1 MKTGF
6 IGLGHMGSAM
16 AANLVKAGQD
26 VTVFNRSPEKLRALL
41 ELGAHEA
48 GAVADACHGEV
59 IITMLADDNA
69 VADVALA
76 RHGIVETLA
85 KGAIH
90 LSMSTISVALSKRLS
105 EAHAHAGQRFVAA
118 PVFGR
123 PDAAAAAKLFIVAGG
138 EAAAVETCTPLFDA
152 LGQKT
157 VAISS
162 EPAAANLVKLSGNFL
177 LAAAIEAL
185 GEAIALVGKAG
196 IDRRAYVDLLTS
208 TIFPA
213 PAYKTYGGLL
223 AEGRFQP
230 AAFAAPLGFKDIRL
244 ALEAAESLRVPM
256 PLGSLLHDRFL
267 RLLAQGGDSLDWAAI
282 GGLAAQDAGDA
293 QTAGAGGTRGGRAIG
308 EKRAQDR
315 AASGGSGP

>member
-1 MKTGF
+1 MKIGF
-6 IGLGHMGSAM
+6 IGLGRMGSAM
-16 AANLVKAGQD
+16 AANLVKAGHD
-26 VTVFNRSPEKLRALL
+26 VTVFNRSPEKRRVLL

-48 GAVADACHGEV
+48 GSVADACHGQV
-59 IITMLADDNA
+59 IVTMLADDTA

-76 RHGIVETLA
+76 KYGIVENLA

-90 LSMSTISVALSKRLS
+90 VSMSTISVALSKHLS
-105 EAHAHAGQRFVAA
+105 ETHAHAGQGFVAA

-123 PDAAAAAKLFIVAGG
+123 PDAAAAAKLFIVTAG
-138 EAAAVETCTPLFDA
+138 EPAAVETCKPLFDA

-157 VAISS
+157 FPIST

-196 IDRRAYVDLLTS
+196 IDRRAYVDLLIS
-208 TIFPA
+208 TIFPV
-213 PAYKTYGGLL
+213 PAYKIYGGLI
-223 AEGRFQP
+223 AESRFQP

-244 ALEAAESLRVPM
+244 ALAAAESLRVPM

-293 QTAGAGGTRGGRAIG
+293 QTAQG
-308 EKRAQDR
+308 
-315 AASGGSGP
+315 